1 MTMARSAKVSR
12 HATKTKQKK
21 SHAQVKK
28 ASVRSAVRT
37 GSFRTVNK
45 PKGW

>member
-1 MTMARSAKVSR
+1 VTRSSKTSR
-12 HATKTKQKK
+12 HAAKTKQKK
-21 SHAQVKK
+21 SHAKIKK
-28 ASVRSAVRT
+28 ASRRAAVHG